1 MDSEIIK
8 ETECIVI
15 SYTNSL
21 INKYK
26 ENKIMRDDYVHVL
39 LFFLEI
45 VDIPIIGKLQSKIKE
60 VIIGILE
67 EIKRDLYEK
76 IIVIYIMQ
84 VWKMVLADWHFH

>member
-60 VIIGILE
+60 VSHDVFSL
-67 EIKRDLYEK
+67 RLFL
-76 IIVIYIMQ
+76 Q
-84 VWKMVLADWHFH
+84 

>member
-1 MDSEIIK
+1 
-8 ETECIVI
+8 
-15 SYTNSL
+15 
-21 INKYK
+21 
-26 ENKIMRDDYVHVL
+26 MRDDYVHVL

-76 IIVIYIMQ
+76 NYSYLVSAKY
-84 VWKMVLADWHFH
+84 

>member
-1 MDSEIIK
+1 MSK
-8 ETECIVI
+8 RYRIVI

-45 VDIPIIGKLQSKIKE
+45 VDIPIIGKLQSKIK
-60 VIIGILE
+60 G
-67 EIKRDLYEK
+67 KRL
-76 IIVIYIMQ
+76 V
-84 VWKMVLADWHFH
+84 FG

>member
-1 MDSEIIK
+1 MIIHSIIRQRRGEKVVSEIIK

-39 LFFLEI
+39 LFFL
-45 VDIPIIGKLQSKIKE
+45 K
-60 VIIGILE
+60 
-67 EIKRDLYEK
+67 
-76 IIVIYIMQ
+76 
-84 VWKMVLADWHFH
+84 

>member
-1 MDSEIIK
+1 MIIHSIIRQRGGEKVDSEIIK

-39 LFFLEI
+39 LFSL
-45 VDIPIIGKLQSKIKE
+45 K
-60 VIIGILE
+60 
-67 EIKRDLYEK
+67 
-76 IIVIYIMQ
+76 
-84 VWKMVLADWHFH
+84 

>member
-1 MDSEIIK
+1 
-8 ETECIVI
+8 
-15 SYTNSL
+15 
-21 INKYK
+21 
-26 ENKIMRDDYVHVL
+26 MRDDYVHVL

-67 EIKRDLYEK
+67 EIKRDLYENK
-76 IIVIYIMQ
+76 TILLKVINQKYIFFLFLFFYIMQ